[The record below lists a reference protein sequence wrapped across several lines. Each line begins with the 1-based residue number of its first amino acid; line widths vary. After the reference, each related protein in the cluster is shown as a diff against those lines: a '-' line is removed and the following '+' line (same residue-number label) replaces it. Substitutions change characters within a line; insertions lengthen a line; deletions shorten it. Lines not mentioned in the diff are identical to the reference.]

1 MRPGGR
7 RSIRLRGYDCT
18 KPGAYFLTICTADRA
33 PLFGEVF
40 DGDMRLNGLGQIIE
54 NEWLRSETIRP
65 EIVLDAFVVM
75 PNHLHGIVFI
85 TSGREPAGGTSAP
98 SAIAG
103 ILCGRVQIGG
113 SPPRQSASGHT
124 RAASVATRYL
134 RTHHSGRAGAG
145 EDPALHRVEPG
156 ALARGQGE
164 VRAGDGWV
172 TVGGSGGSPTR

>member
-1 MRPGGR
+1 MPRGHR

-85 TSGREPAGGTSAP
+85 TSGREPAGGDVGAHGHTP
-98 SAIAG
+98 
-103 ILCGRVQIGG
+103 LRR
-113 SPPRQSASGHT
+113 PPRSLGSFVAGFKSA
-124 RAASVATRYL
+124 AAL
-134 RTHHSGRAGAG
+134 RGNR
-145 EDPALHRVEPG
+145 HRGTPG
-156 ALARGQGE
+156 LPLWQRGTYEHIIRDGQALARIRRYIVSNPARWRE
-164 VRAGDGWV
+164 ARVRSARGTAG
-172 TVGGSGGSPTR
+172 